1 MAGRTATLSIR
12 IDPDVKARA
21 EALFGSFGISVGD
34 AVNLFL
40 HQSLMEGGLPFAVK
54 LPRYS
59 AEMEEAMQEA
69 RDIAAGKVQGKRYR
83 DFGEFL
89 DEL

>member
-34 AVNLFL
+34 AVNIFL
-40 HQSLMEGGLPFAVK
+40 YQSLREGGLPFEMK

-59 AEMEEAMQEA
+59 AEMEEAMREA
-69 RDIAAGKVQGKRYR
+69 RDLAEGKAQGKRYR

-89 DEL
+89 NEL